1 MKLKMVFL
9 NKNDG
14 LPGEDESRGGVK
26 RNPGEG
32 SGEINT

>member
-14 LPGEDESRGGVK
+14 LPGEGESRDSVK